1 MKEYDVIAIGTGSV
15 MHIIDGMIQRDPETK
30 AAVIDK
36 DEAGGICMTRGCI
49 PSKILLYSAEVVR
62 TIQRADVFGID
73 AKIEKVDFAQVM
85 GRMRSI
91 TDADIERIEMA
102 LTHSENIDY
111 YHDEARFVAPYTM
124 GVAGETIHSELIL
137 LGAGS
142 EPTIPPID
150 GLEDIGYLTSDTFLH
165 ITELPESVAVV
176 GGGYIAA
183 EYGHFLAAMG
193 AEVTILGRNPQ
204 FLPKE
209 EPEISA
215 LAKQELEKHMTIL
228 TNHEVRS
235 VREEGGLKH
244 LVAFDRES
252 EEERTIRAHEI
263 LVAAGRGPTA
273 YRLHPDEA
281 GIETDSRGWIV
292 VDEHLQTSQPNI
304 YALGDATGH
313 LQFKH
318 KANYEATVVYY
329 NAVLE
334 HEVHP
339 DYHAV
344 PHAVFTYP
352 EVAGVG
358 LREREAIDEIGE
370 DKVAIGVYLYRDTAK
385 GEAMGIEEDLFAKII
400 LERETYRILGAHII
414 GPHASIL
421 IQEVVSLMY
430 TEEGSALP
438 IINGMH
444 IHPALSEVV
453 ERALWSFFT
462 PGEYRHMLHERYD
475 FIVE

>member
-15 MHIIDGMIQRDPETK
+15 MHVIDGVIKRDPETQ

-49 PSKILLYSAEVVR
+49 PSKILLYPAEMVR
-62 TIQRADVFGID
+62 TIQRANLFGID
-73 AKIEKVDFAQVM
+73 AKIEKVDFGRVM

-91 TDADIERIEMA
+91 ADADIERIKMA

-124 GVAGETIHSELIL
+124 EVAGETIHSDLIL

-150 GLEDIGYLTSDTFLH
+150 GLDDVGYLTSDTFLH
-165 ITELPESVAVV
+165 ITKLPESVAVV

-193 AEVTILGRNPQ
+193 ADVTILGRNPQ
-204 FLPKE
+204 FLPQE

-215 LAKQELEKHMTIL
+215 LAKQELGKHMTIL

-235 VREEGGLKH
+235 VREVGGLKQ
-244 LVAFDRES
+244 LVAFDRGS
-252 EEERTIRAHEI
+252 EEERTIHAKEI
-263 LVAAGRGPTA
+263 LVAAGRGPTTH
-273 YRLHPDEA
+273 RLHPEKA
-281 GIETDSRGWIV
+281 GIETDPRGWIV

-313 LQFKH
+313 HQFKH
-318 KANYEATVVYY
+318 MANYEATVVYY
-329 NAVLE
+329 NAILE
-334 HEVHP
+334 HEAHP

-358 LREREAIDEIGE
+358 LREHEAVEQHGA
-370 DKVAIGVYLYRDTAK
+370 DKVGIGLYRYEDTAK
-385 GEAMGIEEDLFAKII
+385 GEAMAVHDYFVKII
-400 LERETYRILGAHII
+400 LERETYKILGAHMI
-414 GPHASIL
+414 GPQASIL
-421 IQEVVSLMY
+421 IQEVINLMY
-430 TEEGSALP
+430 TEDQSALP
-438 IINGMH
+438 IVNGMH

-453 ERALWSFFT
+453 ERSLWTILS
-462 PGEYRHMLHERYD
+462 PAQYRHVLHDEYRLP
-475 FIVE
+475 VS